1 MSITIF
7 INGEA
12 EQCEAETSVYQLIST
27 LGFQNKKIAVE
38 LNEHIISASVFQ
50 KTYLQENDKLE
61 IVHAIGGG

>member
-12 EQCEAETSVYQLIST
+12 QQCEENTSVYQLIGT

-38 LNEHIISASVFQ
+38 LNEQIISASLFI
-50 KTYLQENDKLE
+50 KIYLQENDKIE